1 MWERAVLACAVLCA
15 CARAWP
21 GGAVCA
27 RLSVGAG
34 GARYVS
40 FLGGGGGPGPS
51 ALIESAWGARGRLRA
66 CRTRRDPRLARAF
79 RAACARSPRLD
90 RGPVLRRDLD
100 ALWRRRAACA
110 SPAPPGGASRRP
122 RGWTVPGTLWCG
134 AGDSAGHAGEL
145 GLFRGPDRCCREHD
159 QCSAQIAALQFSY
172 GIRNYRL
179 HTVSHC
185 DCDARFR
192 QCLLALNDTI
202 SDIIGVTF
210 FDLLEVPCFVLE
222 ESEQC
227 VQWHWWGGCERYGV
241 VPLARMVRQSQ
252 YHYSLPAEGTGSPAV
267 QPPGKAKKQSRAGRK
282 RLRQG
287 LGRNPG
293 RHQSPALAQQPR
305 GLGTVSPVLT
315 RDEAEP
321 TSSHSAAQRG
331 LESGS
336 PTVMTVLEQDLAG
349 GWAAPAGTQPGAAGS
364 APSACTACPGNGTTG
379 PSQATERSRATPEPA
394 MEKGRWEGPGRVCR
408 GYKRLDKCKHQIAP
422 NEVKY
427 QLHNAG
433 TRTIFHCNC
442 TRRLVRFLGR
452 VRGISDVE
460 VADLAHRIAMDCF
473 VLEPSTDCS
482 LEEGSQHNCSTA
494 TQAVLV
500 PTQSLKKTLRRQ
512 GLLHVTSKAE
522 HSHWKTQD
530 SGATLYE
537 QCLQLALEQ
546 KSDTQHH
553 TVPR

>member
-1 MWERAVLACAVLCA
+1 MWARAVLSCAVLCA

-27 RLSVGAG
+27 RRSVGAG

-40 FLGGGGGPGPS
+40 FLGGAGGPGPS
-51 ALIESAWGARGRLRA
+51 ALVESAWGARGRLRA
-66 CRTRRDPRLARAF
+66 CWARRDPRLARAF

-90 RGPVLRRDLD
+90 SGAALRRDLD
-100 ALWRRRAACA
+100 ALWRRRGACA
-110 SPAPPGGASRRP
+110 SPTPPGRLSRRP

-210 FDLLEVPCFVLE
+210 FDLLEMPCFVLE
-222 ESEQC
+222 ETEQC

-241 VPLARMVRQSQ
+241 VPLARMVQQSQ
-252 YHYSLPAEGTGSPAV
+252 YHYSLPAEGPGSPAV
-267 QPPGKAKKQSRAGRK
+267 QPPGKGKKRSRAGRK
-282 RLRQG
+282 RLQQG
-287 LGRNPG
+287 LGQNPG
-293 RHQSPALAQQPR
+293 RHQSPASAQQTLD
-305 GLGTVSPVLT
+305 LGTVSPALT

-321 TSSHSAAQRG
+321 TSSHSAAQSG
-331 LESGS
+331 LEPGP
-336 PTVMTVLEQDLAG
+336 PTAMTVLGQDLGAG
-349 GWAAPAGTQPGAAGS
+349 GS

-379 PSQATERSRATPEPA
+379 PSQATERSRDTPVPA
-394 MEKGRWEGPGRVCR
+394 IEKGRREGPGRVCR
-408 GYKRLDKCKHQIAP
+408 GYKRLDQCEHQIAP
-422 NEVKY
+422 HEVKY
-427 QLHNAG
+427 HLHNAG
-433 TRTIFHCNC
+433 TWTLFHCNC
-442 TRRLVRFLGR
+442 THRLVRFLRR

-482 LEEGSQHNCSTA
+482 LDNGSQHNCSTA

-500 PTQSLKKTLRRQ
+500 PTQHLKKTLRRQ
-512 GLLHVTSKAE
+512 GLLHATSKTE

-546 KSDTQHH
+546 KSGTRHHH